1 MLNKLTNKPIRN
13 KIAIVTKQIR
23 HLKGHHKSLPPK
35 VFYDQLEEM
44 ESVLYRLKKTQLNLD
59 VLDDWCEL
67 NSNEPEC
74 RIRD

>member
-13 KIAIVTKQIR
+13 KVAIVTKQIR
-23 HLKGHHKSLPPK
+23 HLKGQNKSLPPK

-44 ESVLYRLKKTQLNLD
+44 ESVLYRLKKTQLKLD
-59 VLDDWCEL
+59 VLDDWCEF